1 MAPVNRDYQ
10 GMRVEFMRKRIAC
23 AVFSLALI
31 NGPALANDISVNIG
45 NELSA
50 CVAIH
55 IKNTSIYDN
64 MVLADTV
71 FQLRKS
77 IGECGCRSALVSY
90 DSITS
95 VNTAQQ
101 VLQNGLIG
109 ITRSG
114 SKTLVLASEQTL
126 IADKQMQLRLRCAPA
141 L

>member
-1 MAPVNRDYQ
+1 
-10 GMRVEFMRKRIAC
+10 MRKRIAC
-23 AVFSLALI
+23 AVLSLALI
-31 NGPALANDISVNIG
+31 NGPALANDIALNIG

>member
-1 MAPVNRDYQ
+1 MK
-10 GMRVEFMRKRIAC
+10 KRIVC
-23 AVFSLALI
+23 SIVWLALV
-31 NGPALANDISVNIG
+31 NGPAFAHDLTLHIR

-55 IKNTSIYDN
+55 IVDTSIHAN
-64 MVLADTV
+64 MVLANTA

-90 DSITS
+90 ASVIS

-101 VLQNGLIG
+101 VLQNGLIS
-109 ITRSG
+109 ISKSG
-114 SKTLVLASEQTL
+114 NRTLVLASEQAL
-126 IADKQMQLRLRCAPA
+126 VAGKEMQLRFNCAPA